1 MNRIPKFIKGSK
13 IYLREVRESDV
24 NENYYRWMNDYEITR
39 FLEVRYVPH
48 SLARIA
54 AYVRSLDGGRDEIFL
69 AICDQENDRHIG
81 NIKLG
86 PINWIHGFGDISL
99 LIGEKGYWGKGIAAE
114 AISLMSAYAFSVL
127 NLNKVKAGCYS
138 DNKGSEK
145 AFIKAGFSR
154 EGILKN
160 QWRMEGGYQDE
171 ILLGLWV
178 EDWKAMQNPN
188 AGCCHV

>member
-1 MNRIPKFIKGSK
+1 MNRIPKFVKGNK

-48 SLARIA
+48 SLEQIA
-54 AYVRSLDGGRDEIFL
+54 AYVRSLDGNRDEIFL

-99 LIGEKGYWGKGIAAE
+99 VIGEKGYWGKGIGAE
-114 AISLMSAYAFSVL
+114 AISLVSAYAFNVL
-127 NLNKVKAGCYS
+127 NLNKVKAGCYA

-154 EGILKN
+154 EGVLKS
-160 QWRMEGGYQDE
+160 QWRMEGGFQDE

-178 EDWKAMQNPN
+178 RDWIAMQNPN

>member
-1 MNRIPKFIKGSK
+1 MSQKPKFIKGDR

-24 NENYYRWMNDYEITR
+24 NDNYYRWMNDPGITKY
-39 FLEVRYVPH
+39 LEVRYVPH
-48 SLARIA
+48 SVEQILS
-54 AYVRSLDGGRDEIFL
+54 YVRSLDGNRNEIFL
-69 AICDQENDRHIG
+69 AICDPENNLHIG

-99 LIGEKGYWGKGIAAE
+99 IIGETGYWGKGIATE
-114 AISLMSAYAFSVL
+114 AISLISAYAFNIL
-127 NLNKVKAGCYS
+127 NLNKVRAGCYA

-154 EGILKN
+154 EGVLKN
-160 QWRMEGGYQDE
+160 QWRMDCKFQDE

-178 EDWKAMQNPN
+178 EDWKARQKPQ
-188 AGCCHV
+188 AGCCHA